1 MDSFSVDVA
10 IIGGGPVGL
19 FASHLLSSRG
29 VTVAVLEKEL
39 DEFPYPRAVQFNS
52 DILRSFRSASTKLSR
67 LMLEHVQLVPEMV
80 CTRSPMKS
88 NTVMCNTGGAKVRP
102 VRKMTCA
109 LALCCFR
116 SSVIDH
122 GHRVD
127 TGDTRAV
134 SGRWSTECG
143 GLLIATGAPRR
154 PGSCGGLCC
163 APPPQGGERGWRVL
177 KPADWCCAL
186 SSTT

>member
-109 LALCCFR
+109 LALVVFDHR
-116 SSVIDH
+116 SSITVI
-122 GHRVD
+122 GWILAI
-127 TGDTRAV
+127 RA
-134 SGRWSTECG
+134 RCLG
-143 GLLIATGAPRR
+143 GGARSAGGCSSPQEPLAAQGVAAVCVVLLRHKEVKG
-154 PGSCGGLCC
+154 
-163 APPPQGGERGWRVL
+163 GGEF
-177 KPADWCCAL
+177 
-186 SSTT
+186 